1 MTIILGLSYAL
12 GLLSI
17 FSYLKYPET
26 TFDLSKRFL
35 LAKSPR
41 IQKSQAHVWP
51 DLVDDLASSIRAGL
65 SLPQAMLNL
74 AQTGPESLRA
84 NIAQAMSRYQMT
96 GDFVGS
102 LNLLS
107 DNMKD
112 PVVDKFTSALQ
123 IAYEVGGT
131 DLGFLLRS
139 LSEVIREDNKIR
151 GEIEARQSWTINGA
165 RLAIAAPWLTVVI
178 LSTRQSA
185 ASVYFSSQGVKLL
198 TFCAVMS
205 FFAYFAMTQIGKL
218 PTAKRIKS

>member
-1 MTIILGLSYAL
+1 MTVVLGLSYAL
-12 GLLSI
+12 GLISI
-17 FSYLKYPET
+17 FSYLRYPET
-26 TFDLSKRFL
+26 TLGLSKKFL
-35 LAKSPR
+35 FTKSSR

-74 AQTGPESLRA
+74 AQTGPESLRP
-84 NIAQAMSRYQMT
+84 NIAQAMNRYQMT

-107 DNMKD
+107 DSMKD

-151 GEIEARQSWTINGA
+151 GEIEARQSWTVNGA
-165 RLAIAAPWLTVVI
+165 RLAIAAPWLTVFI

-185 ASVYFSSQGVKLL
+185 ATVYFSSQGVKLL

-205 FFAYFAMTQIGKL
+205 VVAYFAMTQIGKL